1 MTRIDREKRT
11 VGAMIALYCRANH
24 STNGE
29 LCEECKKLYD
39 YAVARLD
46 RCPFGADKTTCAKCP
61 IHCYKPDMKAQVKR
75 VMRYSGP
82 RMLRRHP
89 LLALM
94 HQLDSLRANATSK
107 PA

>member
-11 VGAMIALYCRANH
+11 VSVMIALYCRANH
-24 STNGE
+24 STNNE
-29 LCEECKKLYD
+29 LCQECAKLHD
-39 YAVARLD
+39 YAVARLG
-46 RCPFGADKTTCAKCP
+46 RCPLGVGKTTCAKCP
-61 IHCYKPDMKAQVKR
+61 IHCYKPDMRAQIKR

-94 HQLDSLRANATSK
+94 HQLDSLRA
-107 PA
+107 